1 MKAKEIFVISSE
13 DGSKIITDKAYVGL
27 RLVPKS
33 MEDVL
38 YGLRLTDHESS
49 FERSSDDFDN
59 IQYFDSFN
67 RAEIVLH
74 SLLTREREPVL
85 ETLKIVKFTLNVV
98 TEDVLSV
105 VSEKVQ
111 ENKRRMEEF
120 EKEVGMI
127 GKEEY
132 FSKNSDF
139 TQFKYVTV
147 QDLYQRWQFDKN
159 KKK

>member
-1 MKAKEIFVISSE
+1 MEAKEIFVISSE
-13 DGSKIITDKAYVGL
+13 DSSKTITDKAYVGL
-27 RLVPKS
+27 RLVPQS
-33 MEDVL
+33 MEDLL
-38 YGLRLTDHESS
+38 YGLRLKGHKSS

-59 IQYFDSFN
+59 IQYFDSFH
-67 RAEIVLH
+67 RAEIILH

-85 ETLKIVKFTLNVV
+85 ETLKIVKFTVNV
-98 TEDVLSV
+98 TAEDVLSV
-105 VSEKVQ
+105 ASEKVK
-111 ENKRRMEEF
+111 ENKQRMEEF

-147 QDLYQRWQFDKN
+147 QDLYQRWMFDKN